1 MLVICYLFNT
11 MIKKIF
17 ITSFFIFLTI
27 SVYSQDKRL
36 ALVIGNCDYQ
46 YAVPLSNPVN
56 DADAIAETLQL
67 LGFDVMKHNNSSQ
80 KEMKKAIDSFG
91 EKLKNY
97 DVSLFFFAG
106 HGLQVDG
113 YNYLIPVDAN
123 VKSEGDAEYNCVN
136 TGRVLAKMETSD
148 ANTNIVILD
157 ACRNNPF
164 KTSWSRSLSGK
175 GLAFMEAPTG
185 TIIAYSTSPGNTA
198 SDGTGKNGLYTE
210 SLLKYIGDPD
220 LNVLQVFQQTRKIVR
235 EKSNGEQVPW
245 ESTSLINDFYFN
257 QTDSKIITVI
267 PGKEKNSVKKST
279 VSNRKVFNIIE
290 EIKTD
295 NDIIW
300 TEGTGESVFEADKK
314 SKESINNKVRKL
326 FLNQLSKEYLEK
338 NSISPMVIEEYQN
351 QNISELQSYIAR
363 KAYRV
368 NNNQHVLRF
377 IPDAELEKFLKA
389 KRERIFTFFESG
401 NKAESSNKIGNAL
414 KYYYWA
420 YVLSLAH
427 PEQETIFF
435 KENSSTPAATFL
447 TQEIE
452 KILTE
457 LSFNITD
464 SVIANDMKSF
474 KINFYYKDKIVQNI
488 DFRYWNGVTW
498 TDINCINNRIG
509 LIEIY
514 PEYNKNDIKIDIEY
528 KYENQAKF
536 DKTLQKFVKILDYN
550 RFNTLCSKSEKTFT
564 EPAPVIQPELDFTAE
579 NPKEYQEIVNKLI
592 EKVQN
597 KDKTYDPGL
606 FTPEGYEVYKKLLL
620 YSNATFFPNTND
632 YKVAGFQDHKYIRGI
647 AVKLNA
653 RNNNVEFVEKLSFR
667 LDTAN
672 RISNISF
679 TLSDIATSDIL
690 SQARW
695 PNKSKWQIINFLE
708 NYKTAYA
715 LERYDY
721 IDKIFSDNALIIVG
735 QKIEEA
741 KFADSQSYSLS
752 GDKYKFTRLTKEQYM
767 YRLRRIFKKNEFI
780 NIQFENNIVKKRD
793 NKSEIYGI
801 NIKQNYFSSTYADQG
816 YLFLMVDMADTSNP
830 IIHVRAWQPEKFD
843 DGQTINLSD
852 FTY

>member
-1 MLVICYLFNT
+1 MIRKLFL
-11 MIKKIF
+11 ISLLF
-17 ITSFFIFLTI
+17 ILAI
-27 SVYSQDKRL
+27 SGYSQDKRL
-36 ALVIGNCDYQ
+36 ALVIGNCEYQ

-67 LGFDVMKHNNSSQ
+67 LGFDVMKYNNSTQ

-164 KTSWSRSLSGK
+164 EKSWSRSLSNK

-185 TIIAYSTSPGNTA
+185 SLIAYSTSPGNIA
-198 SDGTGKNGLYTE
+198 SDGTGKYGLYTE

-220 LNVLQVFQQTRKIVR
+220 LNVLQVFQQTRKTVK
-235 EKSNGEQVPW
+235 EKSNGEQIPW

-257 QTDSKIITVI
+257 QTDSKIITADS
-267 PGKEKNSVKKST
+267 GEGENSVQKTSI
-279 VSNRKVFNIIE
+279 SNRKTLDVIE
-290 EIKTD
+290 ELKMEMD
-295 NDIIW
+295 NIW
-300 TEGTGESVFEADKK
+300 AEGIGESVFEADKK
-314 SKESINNKVRKL
+314 SKEIINNKVRKL
-326 FLNQLSKEYLEK
+326 FLNQLSEEYLAR
-338 NSISPMVIEEYQN
+338 NSISSLVIEQYQN
-351 QNISELQSYIAR
+351 QNITELQPYIAR
-363 KAYRV
+363 KAYHEK
-368 NNNQHVLRF
+368 NKQHVLRF
-377 IPDAELEKFLKA
+377 IPDAELEKFLEA
-389 KRERIFTFFESG
+389 KKDRIYTFYRSG
-401 NKAESSNKIGNAL
+401 NKAESINKIGDAL

-420 YVLSLAH
+420 YILALAH
-427 PEQETIFF
+427 PEQETIYLN
-435 KENSSTPAATFL
+435 ESNSIPAATFL
-447 TQEIE
+447 TQKIE
-452 KILTE
+452 KIL
-457 LSFNITD
+457 SDVSYAITD
-464 SVIANDMKSF
+464 SVMANDMQRF
-474 KINFYYKDKIVQNI
+474 KIVFDYKEKIVQNI
-488 DFRYWNGVTW
+488 DFRYWNGVAW
-498 TDINCINNRIG
+498 TNINCINNGIG

-514 PEYNKNDIKIDIEY
+514 PEYNRNDLKIDIEY
-528 KYENQAKF
+528 KYENKAKF
-536 DKTLQKFVKILDYN
+536 DKTLQKFVKILNYN
-550 RFNTLCSKSEKTFT
+550 RFNTLCSASETPIAYLT
-564 EPAPVIQPELDFTAE
+564 DVAQPELNFTVE
-579 NPKEYQEIVNKLI
+579 NPEEYQGIVNKLI

-597 KDKTYDPGL
+597 KDKTYDPEL
-606 FTPEGYEVYKKLLL
+606 FTREGYEIYKKLLL
-620 YSNATFFPNTND
+620 YCNASFFINENN
-632 YKVAGFQDHKYIRGI
+632 YAVAGFADQKYIRGI
-647 AVKLNA
+647 PVKFNTQ
-653 RNNNVEFVEKLSFR
+653 NNDVDFVEKLSFR

-672 RISNISF
+672 RINNISF

-695 PNKSKWQIINFLE
+695 PNKSKWQIIDFLE

-715 LERYDY
+715 LKRYDY
-721 IDKIFSDNALIIVG
+721 IDKIFSNNALIIVG
-735 QKIEEA
+735 QKVEEA
-741 KFADSQSYSLS
+741 KFADSQSYSLT

-767 YRLRRIFKKNEFI
+767 YRIRRVFKKNEFI
-780 NIQFENNIVKKRD
+780 NIQFEDNIVKKRD